1 MLKMTDVEMRK
12 TGEAS
17 TGKRFMAMLTALLL
31 AGPMVTPARAAT
43 DPAETLATATPIK
56 HLVVI
61 FNENIS
67 FDHYFGTYPVAT
79 NPAGEPPSRLR
90 RGRRR

>member
-31 AGPMVTPARAAT
+31 AGPMVTPRAAT
-43 DPAETLATATPIK
+43 DRPK
-56 HLVVI
+56 
-61 FNENIS
+61 
-67 FDHYFGTYPVAT
+67 
-79 NPAGEPPSRLR
+79 R
-90 RGRRR
+90 